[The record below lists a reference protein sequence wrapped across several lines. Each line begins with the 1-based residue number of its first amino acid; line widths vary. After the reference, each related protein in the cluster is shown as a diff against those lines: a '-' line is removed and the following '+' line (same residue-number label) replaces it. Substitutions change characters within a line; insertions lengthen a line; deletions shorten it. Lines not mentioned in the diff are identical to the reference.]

1 MQMQLQK
8 DDDGVEVVLLAGGAT
23 PARDTHMHSPVFFA
37 MQQDEGGGE
46 AASESDG
53 PVAVVHVDEG
63 VVGAGLAPEFAHP
76 TGHQR
81 REGRFAPGALG
92 GARELLPL
100 VIVTLPP
107 PRRRI
112 AWRWLSGGGCRGRG

>member
-1 MQMQLQK
+1 MHLTLILLESHSNFLVQNGTLK
-8 DDDGVEVVLLAGGAT
+8 VLDRAYINL
-23 PARDTHMHSPVFFA
+23 HSTICHS
-37 MQQDEGGGE
+37 DEGGGE
-46 AASESDG
+46 EASESDG

-63 VVGAGLAPEFAHP
+63 VVGAGLAPELAHP

-107 PRRRI
+107 RRRI
-112 AWRWLSGGGCRGRG
+112 TWRWLDGAACRGRG

>member
-1 MQMQLQK
+1 MQLQK
-8 DDDGVEVVLLAGGAT
+8 EEDGVEVVRLAGGAT

-37 MQQDEGGGE
+37 MQQDDEGGGE
-46 AASESDG
+46 EASESDG

-63 VVGAGLAPEFAHP
+63 VVGAGLAPELAQP

-107 PRRRI
+107 RRRI
-112 AWRWLSGGGCRGRG
+112 TWRWLDGAACRGRG